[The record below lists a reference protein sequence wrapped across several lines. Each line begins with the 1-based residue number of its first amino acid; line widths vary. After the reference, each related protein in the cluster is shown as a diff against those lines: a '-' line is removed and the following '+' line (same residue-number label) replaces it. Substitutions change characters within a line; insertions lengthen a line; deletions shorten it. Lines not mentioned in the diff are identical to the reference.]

1 MTLVTET
8 WPAQVFSTIGVK
20 GQGQSDLFWFMTLI
34 CPFTQSFTAS
44 IVQTKL
50 PIIKVKI
57 QGQKA
62 VVLVQGQGQ
71 SDLNLVSEMI
81 EECNRGYKFE

>member
-1 MTLVTET
+1 M
-8 WPAQVFSTIGVK
+8 
-20 GQGQSDLFWFMTLI
+20 LFHI
-34 CPFTQSFTAS
+34 HISSQSFTAG

-62 VVLVQGQGQ
+62 LVLVQGQGQ
-71 SDLNLVSEMI
+71 SDLNLVSEII
-81 EECNRGYKFE
+81 EECNRGYKIE